1 MTQTVAQRFARN
13 SALLSSAAV
22 ASFAFRFLRNIAL
35 AHLLS
40 QADYGKCVL
49 LSAVMASVQL
59 LSDLGLDRM
68 LIQNRST
75 DNELLQ
81 ATLTALSL
89 ARAILSGLL
98 LFALAPLLSSA
109 LGMPDALPAFRYLSL
124 TSMLQGLFHL
134 DSKRLQREH
143 RFIPDIIVS
152 VGGDAV
158 EFSVAIAA
166 AYIFRT
172 YAILPA
178 VFLCGAL
185 TGVLLSHWVAER
197 RFAIGLNR
205 QVAVQALQFGYPL
218 MLSGLIVLLASQ
230 ADRMVVGAAVGLQSV
245 AIYGAAMTI
254 ISTPGIL
261 IGRVGLSISMPFLT
275 EAAENPELFSRRFR
289 SIGVMAVMAAVSI
302 FVPLMLTG
310 TKVIALVFGARYAP
324 PTDLVWIIAMGQTG
338 TLLRVWPNVAALAL
352 GDTRNLAISNIPRLI
367 GIVLAVVVTHFGADL
382 VEIAGCFALAEVVA
396 LASALGH
403 LHWRR
408 PGTLRGLALFLA
420 LPCLFV
426 ALGVVAARL
435 FAGDILKECAASFV
449 LVTAFLGTS
458 VSLSEDARGIAERVW
473 RQMQKMYSHGS
484 SEG

>member
-40 QADYGKCVL
+40 QVDYGKCVL

-59 LSDLGLDRM
+59 LSDLGFDRM

-81 ATLTALSL
+81 ATLATLSL

-98 LFALAPLLSSA
+98 LFATAPLLSNA
-109 LGMPDALPAFRYLSL
+109 LGMPDALPAFRYLSI

-143 RFIPDIIVS
+143 RFVPDIIVS

-158 EFSVAIAA
+158 EFSVAVVS

-172 YAILPA
+172 YAVLPF

-185 TGVLLSHWVAER
+185 TGVFLSHWVAER
-197 RFAIGLNR
+197 KFAFRLNKE
-205 QVAVQALQFGYPL
+205 VSLQAIRFGYPL

-230 ADRMVVGAAVGLQSV
+230 ADRMVIGAAVGLPSV

-261 IGRVGLSISMPFLT
+261 VGRVGLSISMPVLT
-275 EAAENPELFSRRFR
+275 EAAERPELFSRRFR
-289 SIGVMAVMAAVSI
+289 SIGVMAAMAAVSI
-302 FVPLMLTG
+302 SIPLMLTG
-310 TKVIALVFGARYAP
+310 TKIIALVFGPRYAP
-324 PTDLVWIIAMGQTG
+324 PTDLVWIIALGQTA

-367 GIVLAVVVTHFGADL
+367 GIALAVMGTHFHAGL
-382 VEIAGCFALAEVVA
+382 IEIAGCFALAEVVA

-403 LHWRR
+403 LQWRR
-408 PGTLRGLALFLA
+408 PGTLHGLAIFLT

-426 ALGVVAARL
+426 VLGAIAARI
-435 FAGDILKECAASFV
+435 FADDILKECVASVV
-449 LVTAFLGTS
+449 LVAAFLGAS
-458 VSLSEDARGIAERVW
+458 VSLSEDARGITERVW
-473 RQMQKMYSHGS
+473 RQMRKVYSSDS
-484 SEG
+484 SKG